1 MIMQLSRWAWRFD
14 EFLQNRLGRP
24 YNVLLV
30 IGLVAEIVGRARHI
44 PQLVASVPNELR
56 LVLLIIVE
64 LALLIHQAGY
74 ISHHF
79 ERRRAAAAKA
89 RGTPPAEG

>member
-24 YNVLLV
+24 YNLLLV
-30 IGLVAEIVGRARHI
+30 IGLVAEIVGRVRHI
-44 PQLVASVPNELR
+44 PELVASVPNELR
-56 LVLLIIVE
+56 LVFVIVVE
-64 LALLIHQAGY
+64 LALLIHQVGY

-79 ERRRAAAAKA
+79 ERRRAALAKA
-89 RGTPPAEG
+89 RATPAAEG